1 MTEGSEPR
9 DGLLKAITS
18 RTAMGG
24 AGEQQTNRTQ
34 REWCPVLRVP
44 PAAATGAPG
53 EQKHLPDMH
62 TPRQQRKKRSTTI
75 LTVLMKE
82 TKGGTDARFELR
94 LEAAL
99 PA

>member
-24 AGEQQTNRTQ
+24 AGEQQTNCTQ

-44 PAAATGAPG
+44 PAAAIGAPG
-53 EQKHLPDMH
+53 EQKHLPDVITH
-62 TPRQQRKKRSTTI
+62 QGSKNETLYDDFSRPDERKR
-75 LTVLMKE
+75 KE
-82 TKGGTDARFELR
+82 VPMRDLNYDLKQL
-94 LEAAL
+94 
-99 PA
+99 